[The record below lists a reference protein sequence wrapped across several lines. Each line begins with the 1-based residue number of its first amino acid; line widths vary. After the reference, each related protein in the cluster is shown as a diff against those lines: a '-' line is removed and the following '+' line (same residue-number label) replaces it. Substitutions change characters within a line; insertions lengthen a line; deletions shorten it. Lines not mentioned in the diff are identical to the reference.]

1 MQDGYKH
8 LDNGKKPNLRMNI
21 LGSNN
26 FRWVI
31 TVIIVSFI
39 ISASLSVVS
48 SKILER
54 LHSGFAFFV
63 VLFIIL
69 IGIIFDIIGIAV
81 TAAEEAPFHAMASR
95 KYYGAKQSIKL
106 IRNANK
112 VSSICNDVIGDISGV
127 ISGTASALIVLNIT
141 ADKSAFVASIATV
154 VVTGLVAAITIGG
167 KAVGKT
173 IAIENSNY
181 IVYKVGVITAFFSF
195 DKINKSK
202 TKGRTGK

>member
-8 LDNGKKPNLRMNI
+8 LENGKKVNLRLNLI
-21 LGSNN
+21 GANN
-26 FRWVI
+26 LKWIFSVI
-31 TVIIVSFI
+31 TISFF
-39 ISASLSVVS
+39 ISASLSIAS
-48 SKILER
+48 SKLLEH
-54 LHSGFAFFV
+54 LHSSFAFFV

-95 KYYGAKQSIKL
+95 KYYGARQSIKL

-127 ISGTASALIVLNIT
+127 ISGTASTLIVLNIT
-141 ADKSAFVASIATV
+141 SDKSAFVSSAITV
-154 VVTGLVAAITIGG
+154 LVTGLVAAITIGG
-167 KAVGKT
+167 KAIGKT

-195 DKINKSK
+195 EKTNKSK
-202 TKGRTGK
+202 TKGRTNK

>member
-1 MQDGYKH
+1 MQDGYKR
-8 LDNGKKPNLRMNI
+8 LDNGKKVNLRLNLI
-21 LGSNN
+21 GSNN
-26 FRWVI
+26 FKWVI
-31 TVIIVSFI
+31 SVVIMSFF
-39 ISASLSVVS
+39 ISASLSIVS
-48 SKILER
+48 SNLLQR
-54 LHSGFAFFV
+54 LHSSLAFFV

-95 KYYGAKQSIKL
+95 KYYGARQSIML

-141 ADKSAFVASIATV
+141 ADKSAVIASVITV

-195 DKINKSK
+195 NRTNKSK
-202 TKGRTGK
+202 TKGRTSK